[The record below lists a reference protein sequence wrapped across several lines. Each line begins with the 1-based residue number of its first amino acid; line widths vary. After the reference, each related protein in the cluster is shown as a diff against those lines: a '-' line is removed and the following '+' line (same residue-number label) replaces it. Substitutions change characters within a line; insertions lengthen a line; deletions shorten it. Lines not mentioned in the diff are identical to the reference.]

1 MTSVET
7 PAKGTG
13 SSLARRPGV
22 RAGVAAA
29 VAAAV
34 AAQFWLF
41 GGSDEATPA
50 AAVSG
55 YFQAAMDKDCPR
67 AFDLLTDPVRG
78 AYGTV
83 QGLCER
89 AKADTMVSFQVGA
102 TVTTPEGAKVTVTLV
117 RPNLTLVD
125 AVTMVQV
132 DGNWKIASFEVL
144 SSDRGHGRP

>member
-1 MTSVET
+1 MAT
-7 PAKGTG
+7 PAQDARPLT
-13 SSLARRPGV
+13 RRPGV
-22 RAGVAAA
+22 LAGVAAA
-29 VAAAV
+29 VLAVV

-41 GGSDEATPA
+41 STPDDTPA

-55 YFQAAMDKDCPR
+55 YFGAAIAEDCPT

-78 AYGTV
+78 SYGTV
-83 QGLCER
+83 ERLCER
-89 AKADTMVSFQVGA
+89 AKADTMVSFQVGD

-132 DGNWKIASFEVL
+132 DGKWKIASFEVL